1 MSEASDYIRQNL
13 VLDGQQV
20 TVENIVEVSLWCKGD
35 LGTAYDGVDLNLT
48 EFSSVPVGKVY
59 IQVDPANLISSHAN
73 RAFIGDWVLSNGISF
88 IRCSDQEYQ
97 SAIVIKN
104 REKYRAVLNLVRKAI
119 FEYHDAVA
127 NMHGDVIVQDLELI
141 IESVASQIVAL
152 D

>member
-35 LGTAYDGVDLNLT
+35 LGTAYDGADLNLT

-97 SAIVIKN
+97 NAIVVKN
-104 REKYRAVLNLVRKAI
+104 RQKYHEVLNIVRKVV
-119 FEYHDAVA
+119 FEYHTAVE
-127 NMHGDVIVQDLELI
+127 NMHGNVLVTDLELI
-141 IESVASQIVAL
+141 LEGAASQIISL

>member
-1 MSEASDYIRQNL
+1 MSEASDYIKDNL

-59 IQVDPANLISSHAN
+59 IQVDPANMISSHAN

-97 SAIVIKN
+97 GAIVNKN
-104 REKYRAVLNLVRKAI
+104 REKYREVLNLVRRAV
-119 FEYHDAVA
+119 FEHDAAVQR
-127 NMHGDVIVQDLELI
+127 MHGKIIAADLEMIL
-141 IESVASQIVAL
+141 ESIASQIIAL